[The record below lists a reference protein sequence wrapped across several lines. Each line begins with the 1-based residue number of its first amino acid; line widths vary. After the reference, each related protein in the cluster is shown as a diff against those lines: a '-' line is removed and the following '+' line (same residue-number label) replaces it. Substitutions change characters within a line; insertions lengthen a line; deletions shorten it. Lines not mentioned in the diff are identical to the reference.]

1 MNHCLRIANASSIGF
16 KSGEYGGRYFN
27 WIFILLYIL
36 WIIYTISN
44 IHKNYCTSKWWIFA
58 LSMIKIDRGSEYE
71 LYKEITFS
79 QMKSLNISVIYELCT
94 ISQTMKPSTVYAER
108 RNQRSERLIGLYSKE
123 VTLFGIQPYFR
134 SMIYSFAANSSMNI
148 NWFAFHPA
156 NSSIHAFL
164 NSWFRSAARFWI
176 YLSNITSKI
185 FAIKTII
192 QK

>member
-1 MNHCLRIANASSIGF
+1 
-16 KSGEYGGRYFN
+16 
-27 WIFILLYIL
+27 
-36 WIIYTISN
+36 
-44 IHKNYCTSKWWIFA
+44 
-58 LSMIKIDRGSEYE
+58 MIKIDRGSEYE

-148 NWFAFHPA
+148 N
-156 NSSIHAFL
+156 
-164 NSWFRSAARFWI
+164 
-176 YLSNITSKI
+176 
-185 FAIKTII
+185 
-192 QK
+192 